1 MTQRWKLSQAL
12 QEGRETQ
19 EPKGYEGMQR
29 LDTQV

>member
-1 MTQRWKLSQAL
+1 MTQRWMLSQAL

-19 EPKGYEGMQR
+19 EPKGNEGTQG